1 MWGIKVINI
10 KHKFHLKLNIH
21 SRNVILCSVLRKKKK
36 IMLLSECAC
45 TLPPADPED
54 GVHWISDV

>member
-1 MWGIKVINI
+1 MLFYVVYWEK
-10 KHKFHLKLNIH
+10 
-21 SRNVILCSVLRKKKK
+21 KKKK